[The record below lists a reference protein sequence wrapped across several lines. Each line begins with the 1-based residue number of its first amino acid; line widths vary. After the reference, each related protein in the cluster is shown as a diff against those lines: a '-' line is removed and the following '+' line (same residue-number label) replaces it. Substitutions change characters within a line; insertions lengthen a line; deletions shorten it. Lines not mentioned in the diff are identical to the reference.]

1 MTPLNPPFE
10 GGKFSPPPL
19 EGELEGVNLDLLR
32 LYPSGL
38 WALVGVCDVG
48 EDLRPHQH
56 HLADLT
62 GLIDPNR
69 DRCIVGKLT
78 VKIG

>member
-1 MTPLNPPFE
+1 M
-10 GGKFSPPPL
+10 
-19 EGELEGVNLDLLR
+19 DLLR